1 MLCPFIEI
9 QVTTS
14 QRSHGCTSNVTC
26 ITNRTIILLTG
37 NDCVR
42 SIAGLAWT
50 VTLDPE
56 DLIESIF
63 LLFFVS

>member
-9 QVTTS
+9 QVTMSHMS
-14 QRSHGCTSNVTC
+14 QGCTSNVTC

-37 NDCVR
+37 NYCVC
-42 SIAGLAWT
+42 SIAGLTWT